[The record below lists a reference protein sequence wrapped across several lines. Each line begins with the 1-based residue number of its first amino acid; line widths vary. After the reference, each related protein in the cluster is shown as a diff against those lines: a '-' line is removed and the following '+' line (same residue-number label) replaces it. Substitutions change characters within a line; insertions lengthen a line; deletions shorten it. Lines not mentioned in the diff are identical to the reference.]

1 MAKATCK
8 NCLHDGVCFMQEV
21 CEDLEDQLAVFGCKD
36 FAETAP
42 VRAGRWEL
50 SVEIGSYCDYHVRA
64 KCSECGWEWFG
75 RDGVGNPKYVFA
87 AFINGK
93 RELAEE
99 FALDNARSRKLYNFC
114 PNCGARMD
122 GENDG

>member
-42 VRAGRWEL
+42 VRAGRWETRK
-50 SVEIGSYCDYHVRA
+50 VIDGFPAQYHHFHNDHNCKYGYGDYN
-64 KCSECGWEWFG
+64 C
-75 RDGVGNPKYVFA
+75 VGHPY
-87 AFINGK
+87 
-93 RELAEE
+93 
-99 FALDNARSRKLYNFC
+99 C
-114 PNCGARMD
+114 PNCGAKMD
-122 GENDG
+122 GEADD